1 MIDPV
6 VEEVGLRRMPV
17 AVAVASLT
25 AVARAARGHD
35 GGRRLRGRGHG
46 QGIPSVAGGVELRPG
61 DRQEHVGNCRRSGPM
76 DGQPGR
82 CARPGGSVRD
92 RGVQLAGMRCVP
104 GARGLDPLLDYL
116 KYEGVL
122 AESPAPAS
130 PVEVL
135 VERYRRWLVADRGL
149 AEATVVRYVK
159 LARSVLRQR
168 VTEDGRVENL
178 AATVIVALLSSESS
192 PLSAGSTN
200 GRVAELQA
208 LLKFLYVAGLA
219 PQPLVTL
226 VPPVAGWHDTGVPKA
241 NPAADVQR
249 LLDSRDRTNPI
260 GVSGRRRGPACHG
273 VQPDRLHPRHRSLLQ
288 HELADQDLPWRYV
301 R

>member
-1 MIDPV
+1 M
-6 VEEVGLRRMPV
+6 
-17 AVAVASLT
+17 
-25 AVARAARGHD
+25 
-35 GGRRLRGRGHG
+35 
-46 QGIPSVAGGVELRPG
+46 
-61 DRQEHVGNCRRSGPM
+61 
-76 DGQPGR
+76 
-82 CARPGGSVRD
+82 
-92 RGVQLAGMRCVP
+92 
-104 GARGLDPLLDYL
+104 
-116 KYEGVL
+116 
-122 AESPAPAS
+122 
-130 PVEVL
+130 
-135 VERYRRWLVADRGL
+135 
-149 AEATVVRYVK
+149 RYVK

-178 AATVIVALLSSESS
+178 AATDIVAFLSAESSLLSV
-192 PLSAGSTN
+192 GSTN

-249 LLDSRDRTNPI
+249 LLDSCDRTNPI

-288 HELADQDLPWRYV
+288 HELADQDLPRRHSRSAPRQV
-301 R
+301 ALRVLVPPR

>member
-1 MIDPV
+1 
-6 VEEVGLRRMPV
+6 
-17 AVAVASLT
+17 
-25 AVARAARGHD
+25 
-35 GGRRLRGRGHG
+35 
-46 QGIPSVAGGVELRPG
+46 
-61 DRQEHVGNCRRSGPM
+61 M

-178 AATVIVALLSSESS
+178 AATDIVAFLSAESS
-192 PLSAGSTN
+192 PLSVGSTN

-249 LLDSRDRTNPI
+249 LLDSCDRPTRSVSAADGVGQRATESSQIGCTRDT
-260 GVSGRRRGPACHG
+260 GVCCSMNSLTRICQAVTPGSRQGRSRRATSY
-273 VQPDRLHPRHRSLLQ
+273 QPSSSAALTVIALHHRSAAQ
-288 HELADQDLPWRYV
+288 CPHA
-301 R
+301 